1 MVNEIKTFDERKE
14 ELVKLGK
21 EKGILTYE
29 QLANALKGLELTNEE
44 LDELYNLFN
53 ENGIRIVS
61 EDEPEDETDGG
72 LLLDDNTLTK
82 DLTINDPVR
91 MYLKEIGQIK
101 LLSMDEE
108 LALADRILAGDEMAK
123 SELAEANLRLV
134 VSIAKRYVGRGM
146 LFLDLIQE
154 GNIGLM
160 KAVEKFEPAKNIRF
174 STYATYWIKQFIR
187 KSIEDNSKTIRI
199 PSYMYDIINKWKK
212 MRSTL
217 MAKLNKEPTV
227 KEIAKKIKIPIEQ
240 AEEINSTIYSVDNIS
255 SLDVAMS
262 DDSDT
267 LKKDNIKDT
276 ITKTPEAITEIIRNA
291 QNVQKAIDC
300 LPEREA
306 EILKKFDLSRERVRQ
321 IELKAFQRLKSIFL
335 RLKYADPKTI
345 DTLILDQRGTQ
356 SDRRQHNTKNA
367 KERRHNDRRKAWK

>member
-1 MVNEIKTFDERKE
+1 MSDLLQSYFKQLKTIKPATKE
-14 ELVKLGK
+14 EVDALWVKAK
-21 EKGILTYE
+21 KGNKR
-29 QLANALKGLELTNEE
+29 A
-44 LDELYNLFN
+44 
-53 ENGIRIVS
+53 
-61 EDEPEDETDGG
+61 
-72 LLLDDNTLTK
+72 
-82 DLTINDPVR
+82 
-91 MYLKEIGQIK
+91 IK
-101 LLSMDEE
+101 
-108 LALADRILAGDEMAK
+108 
-123 SELAEANLRLV
+123 RLV
-134 VSIAKRYVGRGM
+134 ELNYCLVIPIAKRFTKRGVDLM
-146 LFLDLIQE
+146 DLISD

-160 KAVEKFEPAKNIRF
+160 KAVEKFEPEKNIRF
-174 STYATYWIKQFIR
+174 STYATYWIEQFIR

-212 MRSTL
+212 IRNTL

-227 KEIAKKIKIPIEQ
+227 KEIAKKIKIPLDQ

-267 LKKDNIKDT
+267 LKKDNIKDN

-306 EILKKFDLSRERVRQ
+306 EILKMRFGINNTPTYSLDEIGKKFDLSRERVRQ

-335 RLKYADPKTI
+335 RLKYADPKII

-356 SDRRQHNTKNA
+356 PDRRQQNNKPSSN
-367 KERRHNDRRKAWK
+367 ERRRTDRRKAWK

>member
-1 MVNEIKTFDERKE
+1 MSDLLQEYFKQLKT
-14 ELVKLGK
+14 VKP
-21 EKGILTYE
+21 
-29 QLANALKGLELTNEE
+29 A
-44 LDELYNLFN
+44 
-53 ENGIRIVS
+53 
-61 EDEPEDETDGG
+61 
-72 LLLDDNTLTK
+72 TK
-82 DLTINDPVR
+82 DEVEKLW
-91 MYLKEIGQIK
+91 IK
-101 LLSMDEE
+101 
-108 LALADRILAGDEMAK
+108 AK
-123 SELAEANLRLV
+123 KGNKRAIKRLV
-134 VSIAKRYVGRGM
+134 ELNYCLVIPIAKRFTKRGVDLM
-146 LFLDLIQE
+146 DLISD

-160 KAVEKFEPAKNIRF
+160 KAVEKFEPTKNIRF
-174 STYATYWIKQFIR
+174 STYATYWIEQFIR

-227 KEIAKKIKIPIEQ
+227 KEIAKKIKIPIDQ

-255 SLDVAMS
+255 SLDVTMN

-276 ITKTPEAITEIIRNA
+276 VTKTPEAITEIIRNA
-291 QNVQKAIDC
+291 QNVQKAIDF

-306 EILKKFDLSRERVRQ
+306 EILKMRFGINNTPTYSLDEIGKKLDLSRERVRQ

-345 DTLILDQRGTQ
+345 DSLVLDQRGTQ
-356 SDRRQHNTKNA
+356 PDRRQHNEKST